1 MNNFSTTQMSVGANH
16 VFGSQWSAASN
27 GGFYGC
33 LENLSYNGINLI
45 DLAKRKVPQV
55 TVKVISLVLFCVRIS
70 STKEMLTG
78 TRANQV
84 RSPAASL

>member
-16 VFGSQWSAASN
+16 VFGSQWSAGSN

-45 DLAKRKVPQV
+45 DLAKRNVPQV

-70 STKEMLTG
+70 STKEMLTD
-78 TRANQV
+78 TRASQV